1 LQAANRVIFNTGIVY
16 ARLIFSLL
24 VGLVTT
30 RIILNALGETD
41 YGIYS
46 LVAGVIGTLSFLNA
60 SMANASMRFMSHSL
74 GSGDSELVKRTFN
87 TSLIIHFFLGFVVV
101 LIMEIGGL
109 LMFKY
114 WLNIPPD
121 RLYDAKVIFH
131 FMVITTFVS
140 VISVPFDAVMN
151 AHENFLAI
159 SLIAMFGISVGLGIA
174 FYISYIDSNQL
185 IIYGF
190 LVLLN
195 QIMIRIIKQVYS
207 RINYVECKIRLKDYI
222 DKVLIRNI
230 LSFASW
236 SMLGVSSGI
245 IITQSKSILLNM
257 FFGVNLNAANGI
269 ANNLTSQLN
278 NFSASM
284 TQAINP
290 QIMKSE
296 GGGNRDQMIRL
307 TTMAAKFSVFLFAIF
322 SIPVFIE
329 TPYLLWLWL
338 ENVPD
343 FVVIFTRLM
352 ILTMIIEKFTFPI
365 TTAISAIGR
374 IKEITIVGLIAI
386 SLTIPIAYF
395 LFKAGMPP
403 QTIYLVGIFISLL
416 SAGVR
421 LYYGKKIAGINIGS
435 FLKTVVL
442 KSSVPIILAAGFT
455 ILPFLFLNESFIR
468 LVLTTGISI
477 VASVVLIRYIGLT
490 KEEFLRLKGIVQ
502 SLLVKLKLK
511 KK

>member
-1 LQAANRVIFNTGIVY
+1 LQAANRVIFNTSIVY
-16 ARLIFSLL
+16 ARLLITLL
-24 VGLVTT
+24 IGLITT
-30 RIILNALGETD
+30 RIILKALGETD

-46 LVAGVIGTLSFLNA
+46 LVAGVVGTLSFLNA

-74 GSGDSELVKRTFN
+74 GSGDMELVKRTFN
-87 TSLIIHFFLGFVVV
+87 TSLIIHFFIGFVVV
-101 LIMEIGGL
+101 LIMEVGGL
-109 LMFKY
+109 LMFEY

-121 RLYDAKVIFH
+121 RLYDAKIIFH

-159 SLIAMFGISVGLGIA
+159 SLISMLGTLVGLGIA
-174 FYISYIDSNQL
+174 FYIAHINSNQL
-185 IIYGF
+185 VIYGF

-195 QIMIRIIKQVYS
+195 QFILRIIKQVYS
-207 RINYVECKIRLKDYI
+207 RMNYAECKIRLKNYI
-222 DKVLIRNI
+222 DKILIRSI

-236 SMLGVSSGI
+236 SMLGVTSAI

-269 ANNLTSQLN
+269 ANTLTSQLN
-278 NFSASM
+278 NFSTSM

-307 TTMAAKFSVFLFAIF
+307 TSMAAKFSIFLFSIF

-329 TPYLLWLWL
+329 ASYLLKLWL

-352 ILTMIIEKFTFPI
+352 IIAMIIEKFSSPI
-365 TTAISAIGR
+365 NTAIAAIGR
-374 IKEITIVGLIAI
+374 IKEITIVGLLAI
-386 SLTIPIAYF
+386 SLTIPMAYF
-395 LFKAGMPP
+395 LFNAGMPP

-421 LYYGKKIAGINIGS
+421 LYYGKKIAGINIAS
-435 FLKTVVL
+435 YLNTVVL
-442 KSSVPIILAAGFT
+442 KSSLPILLAAGFT
-455 ILPFLFLNESFIR
+455 ILPSLFLGDSFIR

-477 VASVVLIRYIGLT
+477 LVTVILIRYIGLT
-490 KEEFLRLKGIVQ
+490 KEEFLRLKSLVL

-511 KK
+511 K